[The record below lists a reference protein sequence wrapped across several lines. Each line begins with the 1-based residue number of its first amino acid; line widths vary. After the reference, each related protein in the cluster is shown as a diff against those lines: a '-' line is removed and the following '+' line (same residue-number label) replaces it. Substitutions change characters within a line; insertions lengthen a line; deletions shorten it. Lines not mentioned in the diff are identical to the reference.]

1 MCIVNR
7 SMLNIHG
14 ENVKSVASH
23 TLLQP
28 IQFKM
33 DVSISLSPDVTS
45 VPLTQIDAN
54 LGIVKVSCTGV
65 WGWSHRGTCIQCVS
79 FIVNNLL
86 YLLYKNYCA
95 LLSNK
100 KELIVPTNE
109 IPQVCFLCS
118 VDTWLSDPYV
128 STYTVNFIEI
138 IAQLG
143 CFSDKYMISV
153 VCCVA
158 QDAPG
163 TQFSCIRSSLS
174 PYSNEMTF
182 MVELSARYG
191 SSCTKFEQSCCS
203 HS

>member
-86 YLLYKNYCA
+86 YYTRTTVHFLVIRKNSLCQ
-95 LLSNK
+95 LMKFLRC
-100 KELIVPTNE
+100 V
-109 IPQVCFLCS
+109 LCS

-143 CFSDKYMISV
+143 CFSGKYMISV